1 VDNNS
6 NVEGI
11 AENLAKYYLL
21 YGDINLINTEID
33 LYHSIS
39 REEIR
44 KWQKISEPESE
55 ISFGLHPY
63 LRDGSEL
70 SP

>member
-1 VDNNS
+1 
-6 NVEGI
+6 VEGI

-39 REEIR
+39 RENW
-44 KWQKISEPESE
+44 KWQKNT
-55 ISFGLHPY
+55 
-63 LRDGSEL
+63 
-70 SP
+70 

>member
-1 VDNNS
+1 
-6 NVEGI
+6 VEGI
-11 AENLAKYYLL
+11 AENLAKYLL

-55 ISFGLHPY
+55 IVLDYIPT
-63 LRDGSEL
+63 LETVQN
-70 SP
+70 

>member
-1 VDNNS
+1 MW
-6 NVEGI
+6 GI

-44 KWQKISEPESE
+44 KWQKNI
-55 ISFGLHPY
+55 
-63 LRDGSEL
+63 
-70 SP
+70 

>member
-1 VDNNS
+1 
-6 NVEGI
+6 VEGI
-11 AENLAKYYLL
+11 AENLAKYLL

-44 KWQKISEPESE
+44 KWQKNI
-55 ISFGLHPY
+55 
-63 LRDGSEL
+63 
-70 SP
+70 

>member
-11 AENLAKYYLL
+11 AENLKYYLL

-44 KWQKISEPESE
+44 SGKKYLNESE

>member
-1 VDNNS
+1 MW
-6 NVEGI
+6 GI

-39 REEIR
+39 REEIG
-44 KWQKISEPESE
+44 KWQKNI
-55 ISFGLHPY
+55 
-63 LRDGSEL
+63 
-70 SP
+70 